1 MTRRGKIF
9 MKRAE
14 SLSVFAAIIGLSV
27 AWNHPQNAKFYAGGY
42 VVASLSSAMDS
53 EALKVRSVQV
63 H

>member
-1 MTRRGKIF
+1 

-27 AWNHPQNAKFYAGGY
+27 AWDHPQNAKFYAGGH
-42 VVASLSSAMDS
+42 VVASLSSAMDG